1 MNSRLGASPISSS
14 QRFAT
19 PSPHRTGVPISDRFS
34 IKRTSVPPR
43 AAYFAAVLPVGPA
56 PTTRTS
62 TWRSIC
68 FGPIPSGLMRLW
80 EDSIGTLGQRWKL
93 RPRSIAGNKRLAIR
107 GGGHGSNGV
116 RIWWSSVLTWIME
129 LETRKVQKLGYS
141 SLGVSLPKDWASS
154 NGIRPAALVSL
165 AIEDD
170 GSLRV
175 RVGPLEEY
183 PVAAEA
189 TIDADEWSGPE
200 ALTRMITGNYIVG
213 CNTIRLRSREE
224 LSPSQ
229 LQEIHEAVRG
239 LTIVNQGPKFVTIEN
254 FVEPTRF
261 PIDGLLRRLHYLT
274 SRMEKLAL
282 GVISG
287 DAKGN
292 IEEVGRMELEVDR
305 LYWLVVRQLLLAAQ
319 NRTIS
324 GRIGVTEPRHLLGDR
339 VVTVALENVGDLW
352 EEVASGVGPVLKP
365 NRRIPREFA
374 KTVGNLKGKLEE
386 VIELTMT
393 AFFANDLGKAN
404 TALDHQAALIRDIRA
419 AAESGPR
426 SRSPPARG
434 TPRSNGLFQLVLRP
448 LEHVAKYYGSI
459 AQITINRALERPAR
473 PRPTGAEPVPSADP
487 TDRP

>member
-1 MNSRLGASPISSS
+1 
-14 QRFAT
+14 
-19 PSPHRTGVPISDRFS
+19 
-34 IKRTSVPPR
+34 
-43 AAYFAAVLPVGPA
+43 
-56 PTTRTS
+56 
-62 TWRSIC
+62 
-68 FGPIPSGLMRLW
+68 
-80 EDSIGTLGQRWKL
+80 
-93 RPRSIAGNKRLAIR
+93 
-107 GGGHGSNGV
+107 
-116 RIWWSSVLTWIME
+116 ME

-141 SLGVSLPKDWASS
+141 SLGVSLPKDWAAS
-154 NGIRPAALVSL
+154 NGIRPGALVSL

-175 RVGPLEEY
+175 RVGPFEEY

-239 LTIVNQGPKFVTIEN
+239 LTGLTIVNQGPKFVTIEN

-292 IEEVGRMELEVDR
+292 IEEVARMELEVDR

-339 VVTVALENVGDLW
+339 VVTVGLENVGDLW
-352 EEVASGVGPVLKP
+352 EELAAGVAPFLKP

-374 KTVGNLKGKLEE
+374 KTIGNLKGKIEE

-393 AFFANDLGKAN
+393 AFFANDLAKAN
-404 TALDHQAALIRDIRA
+404 EALDRQAALTRDIRA
-419 AAESGPR
+419 AGGPG
-426 SRSPPARG
+426 SRPSRAPTG
-434 TPRSNGLFQLVLRP
+434 GQLRSNGLFQIVLRP
-448 LEHVAKYYGSI
+448 LEHIAKYYGSI
-459 AQITINRALERPAR
+459 GQITINQALERPVH
-473 PRPTGAEPVPSADP
+473 PRAAGVEPPPSGEPA
-487 TDRP
+487 DRP

>member
-1 MNSRLGASPISSS
+1 
-14 QRFAT
+14 
-19 PSPHRTGVPISDRFS
+19 
-34 IKRTSVPPR
+34 
-43 AAYFAAVLPVGPA
+43 
-56 PTTRTS
+56 
-62 TWRSIC
+62 
-68 FGPIPSGLMRLW
+68 
-80 EDSIGTLGQRWKL
+80 
-93 RPRSIAGNKRLAIR
+93 
-107 GGGHGSNGV
+107 
-116 RIWWSSVLTWIME
+116 ME

-141 SLGVSLPKDWASS
+141 SLGVSLPKDWAAS
-154 NGIRPAALVSL
+154 NGIRPGALVSL

-239 LTIVNQGPKFVTIEN
+239 LTGLTIVNQGPKFVTIEN

-292 IEEVGRMELEVDR
+292 IEEVARMELEVDR

-324 GRIGVTEPRHLLGDR
+324 GRIGVTEPRHLLGNR
-339 VVTVALENVGDLW
+339 VVTVGLENVGDLW
-352 EEVASGVGPVLKP
+352 EELAAGVAPFLKP

-374 KTVGNLKGKLEE
+374 KTIGNLKGKLEE

-393 AFFANDLGKAN
+393 AFFANDLAKAN
-404 TALDHQAALIRDIRA
+404 EALDRQDALTRDIRA
-419 AAESGPR
+419 AGGPGSKPR
-426 SRSPPARG
+426 RG
-434 TPRSNGLFQLVLRP
+434 QAGPSRSNGLFQIVLRP

-459 AQITINRALERPAR
+459 AQITINRALERPVR
-473 PRPTGAEPVPSADP
+473 PRVPGVEPPAAVEP

>member
-1 MNSRLGASPISSS
+1 MHLEPASVAKRTAAGRVWCPPSNVRWSPSISASVRVRLGTTGGVWNTSVDVPDDTAGCVSRL
-14 QRFAT
+14 RE
-19 PSPHRTGVPISDRFS
+19 
-34 IKRTSVPPR
+34 TSV
-43 AAYFAAVLPVGPA
+43 AWAD
-56 PTTRTS
+56 TSRTHIYVNGCV
-62 TWRSIC
+62 SI
-68 FGPIPSGLMRLW
+68 R
-80 EDSIGTLGQRWKL
+80 
-93 RPRSIAGNKRLAIR
+93 
-107 GGGHGSNGV
+107 
-116 RIWWSSVLTWIME
+116 ME

-154 NGIRPAALVSL
+154 NGIRPGALVSL

-189 TIDADEWSGPE
+189 TIDANEWSGPE

-213 CNTIRLRSREE
+213 CNTIRVRSRDE

-229 LQEIHEAVRG
+229 LQEIHEAVRGLTG

-282 GVISG
+282 GVIAG
-287 DAKGN
+287 EVKGN
-292 IEEVGRMELEVDR
+292 IEEVARMELEVDR

-339 VVTVALENVGDLW
+339 VVTVGLENVGDLW
-352 EEVASGVGPVLKP
+352 EELAAGVGPFLKP
-365 NRRIPREFA
+365 TRRIPREFA
-374 KTVGNLKGKLEE
+374 KTIGNLKGKLEE

-393 AFFANDLGKAN
+393 AFFANDLAKAN
-404 TALDHQAALIRDIRA
+404 EALDRQAALTRDIQAVAGSGSRPRRA
-419 AAESGPR
+419 QTTGP
-426 SRSPPARG
+426 S
-434 TPRSNGLFQLVLRP
+434 RSNGLLQIVLRP
-448 LEHVAKYYGSI
+448 LEHVAKYYSSI
-459 AQITINRALERPAR
+459 AQITINRALERPVR
-473 PRPTGAEPVPSADP
+473 PRPTGVESPPPGEP

>member
-93 RPRSIAGNKRLAIR
+93 WPRSVAGNKRLAIR

-154 NGIRPAALVSL
+154 NGIRPGALVSL

-183 PVAAEA
+183 PVTAEA

-229 LQEIHEAVRG
+229 LQEIHEAVRGLTG

-292 IEEVGRMELEVDR
+292 IEEV
-305 LYWLVVRQLLLAAQ
+305 
-319 NRTIS
+319 
-324 GRIGVTEPRHLLGDR
+324 
-339 VVTVALENVGDLW
+339 
-352 EEVASGVGPVLKP
+352 
-365 NRRIPREFA
+365 
-374 KTVGNLKGKLEE
+374 
-386 VIELTMT
+386 IELTMT
-393 AFFANDLGKAN
+393 AFFANDLAKAN
-404 TALDHQAALIRDIRA
+404 EALDRQAALTRDIRTVA
-419 AAESGPR
+419 GSGSRPR
-426 SRSPPARG
+426 RG
-434 TPRSNGLFQLVLRP
+434 QTNGPLRSNGLIQLVLRP

-459 AQITINRALERPAR
+459 AQITINRALERPVR
-473 PRPTGAEPVPSADP
+473 PRPSGVEAPASEPSP
-487 TDRP
+487 DRP

>member
-1 MNSRLGASPISSS
+1 
-14 QRFAT
+14 
-19 PSPHRTGVPISDRFS
+19 
-34 IKRTSVPPR
+34 
-43 AAYFAAVLPVGPA
+43 
-56 PTTRTS
+56 
-62 TWRSIC
+62 
-68 FGPIPSGLMRLW
+68 
-80 EDSIGTLGQRWKL
+80 
-93 RPRSIAGNKRLAIR
+93 
-107 GGGHGSNGV
+107 
-116 RIWWSSVLTWIME
+116 ME

-154 NGIRPAALVSL
+154 NGIRPGALVSL

-239 LTIVNQGPKFVTIEN
+239 LTGLTIVNQGPKFVTIEN

-282 GVISG
+282 GVLSG

-292 IEEVGRMELEVDR
+292 IEEVARMELEVDR

-319 NRTIS
+319 NRTIA

-352 EEVASGVGPVLKP
+352 EELAAGVGPFLKP
-365 NRRIPREFA
+365 TRRIPRDFA
-374 KTVGNLKGKLEE
+374 KTIGNLKGKLEE

-393 AFFANDLGKAN
+393 AFFANDLAKAN
-404 TALDHQAALIRDIRA
+404 EALDQQAALIRDIRA
-419 AAESGPR
+419 VATSGSRPR
-426 SRSPPARG
+426 RG
-434 TPRSNGLFQLVLRP
+434 KTNGPSRSNGLVQLVLRP

-459 AQITINRALERPAR
+459 AQITINRALETPVR
-473 PRPTGAEPVPSADP
+473 PRPTGVEAPASGEPTNHP
-487 TDRP
+487 